1 MCRACDAAHER
12 LTAAKALRDACEES
26 YGFGT
31 ALKAVFHTKP
41 VPVDMIKLLG
51 ELQRKEG

>member
-12 LTAAKALRDACEES
+12 LTAAEALRDACEKS